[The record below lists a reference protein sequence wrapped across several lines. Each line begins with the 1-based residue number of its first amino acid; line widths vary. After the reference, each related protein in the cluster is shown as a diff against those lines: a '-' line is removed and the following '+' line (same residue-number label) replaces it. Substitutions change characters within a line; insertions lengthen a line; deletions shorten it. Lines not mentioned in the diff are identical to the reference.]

1 MSEANLSGTRVPR
14 RTVVAGAGAA
24 AVGAVVSLAAC
35 GTSSGTTATPSAPPA
50 GSSAPSRGSA
60 APATGAVG
68 TVADV
73 PVGGGRIYADR
84 GVVVTQPTAGEFR
97 AFSTV
102 CPHQGCAV
110 SNVSNGQIICPCH
123 RSTFGLDGAVRSGP
137 APRGLDPVPV
147 TVDGDQLILG

>member
-1 MSEANLSGTRVPR
+1 HAAPARPGGRSRVLHLRCVTLTSERLSRQEEMLMSEASLSGTRVPR

-73 PVGGGRIYADR
+73 PVGG
-84 GVVVTQPTAGEFR
+84 
-97 AFSTV
+97 
-102 CPHQGCAV
+102 
-110 SNVSNGQIICPCH
+110 
-123 RSTFGLDGAVRSGP
+123 
-137 APRGLDPVPV
+137 
-147 TVDGDQLILG
+147 

>member
-1 MSEANLSGTRVPR
+1 MPEPGPAPARLPR
-14 RTVVAGAGAA
+14 RAVVAGAGAA
-24 AVGAVVSLAAC
+24 AVGAAISVAAC
-35 GTSSGTTATPSAPPA
+35 GTSSGASNPPAPSASSTSSPA
-50 GSSAPSRGSA
+50 DGPL
-60 APATGAVG
+60 G

-84 GVVVTQPTAGEFR
+84 RVVVTQPTEGVFN

-110 SNVSNGQIICPCH
+110 TTVTNGEIICPCH
-123 RSTFGLDGAVRSGP
+123 RSAFGLDGAVRSGP

-147 TVDGDQLILG
+147 TVDGDRLILG